1 MRNYDE
7 PILRSQRI
15 DPGAPFPILHQAVR
29 IALYDEYA
37 AHSFYGRV
45 VEAFGPRPP
54 FTNILRSEERRIAA
68 LTDLCQRFGIPRPL
82 NPFPQ
87 ETTVAPRWLVN
98 CEQAVAGEMAKIR
111 LYDYLLSQL
120 AEPEARQVFQNL
132 QAASLERHLPAF
144 RQAMLEAMA
153 QERYHAAR
161 GIPPQQ
167 AYVHHGPFS
176 DFVERALAHLGI
188 HAGPLGIFSPLLRH
202 SHPAMLAGMVAG
214 GAGVYLLKNRPGRNR
229 KED

>member
-15 DPGAPFPILHQAVR
+15 DPAAPFPILHQAVR

-37 AHSFYGRV
+37 AHAFHAGV
-45 VEAFGPRPP
+45 VEAFGSRPP
-54 FTNILRSEERRIAA
+54 FVNVLRSEERHIAA
-68 LTDLCQRFGIPRPL
+68 LSSLCQRFGIPRPL

-87 ETTVAPRWLVN
+87 ETSVAPSWLVN
-98 CEQAVAGEMAKIR
+98 CERAVAGEIANIR
-111 LYDYLLSQL
+111 LYDYLLGQVG
-120 AEPEARQVFQNL
+120 EPEARRVFLNL
-132 QAASLERHLPAF
+132 QAASRERHLPAF
-144 RQAMLEAMA
+144 RQAVADAMA

-161 GIPPQQ
+161 GIPPEA
-167 AYVHHGPFS
+167 AYVRHGPFS
-176 DFVERALAHLGI
+176 DFMERALA

-202 SHPAMLAGMVAG
+202 SHPAMLAGLVAG
-214 GAGVYLLKNRPGRNR
+214 GAGIYLLKNRPGRNR

>member
-15 DPGAPFPILHQAVR
+15 DPAAPFPILHQAVR

-37 AHSFYGRV
+37 AQSFHAGV
-45 VEAFGPRPP
+45 VEAFGARQP
-54 FTNILRSEERRIAA
+54 FANILRSEERHIAA
-68 LTDLCQRFGIPRPL
+68 LSNLCQRFGVPRPL

-87 ETTVAPRWLVN
+87 ETTVSPSWLVN
-98 CEQAVAGEMAKIR
+98 CERAVAGEIANIR
-111 LYDYLLSQL
+111 LYDYLLSQV
-120 AEPEARQVFQNL
+120 AEPEVRRVFQNL
-132 QAASLERHLPAF
+132 RAASLERHLPAF
-144 RQAMLEAMA
+144 RQAVLEAMA
-153 QERYHAAR
+153 QERYHADR

-167 AYVHHGPFS
+167 AYVQHGPLS
-176 DFVERALAHLGI
+176 DFMERAFAHLGI
-188 HAGPLGIFSPLLRH
+188 QAGPLGIFSPLLRH

-214 GAGVYLLKNRPGRNR
+214 GAGIYLLKNRPGRNR